1 MKTFNYHLARNLLTL
16 FLFNVLF
23 LLLLF
28 YFSQAEATMIITRQD
43 REKEIIIQTGTIF
56 QIQLEEKGGTGYTWA
71 FDKLNNEYFE
81 LLNVETKS
89 IVRKEG
95 STGNPIIKI
104 WHLKARQKGTAEL
117 TLYYYR
123 PWEDKNKAVDRFHL
137 KFKIM

>member
-1 MKTFNYHLARNLLTL
+1 MKTAMNKFLKNILSLS
-16 FLFNVLF
+16 LFNVLF

-43 REKEIIIQTGTIF
+43 QEKEIIIQTGTIF
-56 QIQLEEKGGTGYTWA
+56 QIQLEEKGGTGYTWD

-123 PWEDKNKAVDRFHL
+123 PWEDKNKAVDRFHI

>member
-1 MKTFNYHLARNLLTL
+1 
-16 FLFNVLF
+16 LF
-23 LLLLF
+23 LLPLF
-28 YFSQAEATMIITRQD
+28 SFSQTAAAIIITKQD
-43 REKEIIIQTGTIF
+43 REKEIIIQAGTIF
-56 QIQLEEKGGTGYTWA
+56 QIQLEEKGGTGYTWE

-89 IVRKEG
+89 IARKEG
-95 STGNPIIKI
+95 YTGNPILKI

-123 PWEDKNKAVDRFHL
+123 PWEDKNKAVDRFHI

>member
-16 FLFNVLF
+16 FLFKTLF
-23 LLLLF
+23 LLPLLS
-28 YFSQAEATMIITRQD
+28 FSQTSATMIITKQD
-43 REKEIIIQTGTIF
+43 QEKEIIIQTGTIF

-89 IVRKEG
+89 IVIKEG
-95 STGNPIIKI
+95 YTGNPIIKI

-117 TLYYYR
+117 TMYYYR
-123 PWEDKNKAVDRFHL
+123 PWEDKNKALDRYHL

>member
-1 MKTFNYHLARNLLTL
+1 MNKFLKNILSLSL
-16 FLFNVLF
+16 FSVLF
-23 LLLLF
+23 LLPLLS
-28 YFSQAEATMIITRQD
+28 FSQTSATMIITKQD

-123 PWEDKNKAVDRFHL
+123 PWEDKNKAVDRFHI

>member
-1 MKTFNYHLARNLLTL
+1 MKTAMNKFLKNILSLS
-16 FLFNVLF
+16 LFNVLF
-23 LLLLF
+23 LLPLLS
-28 YFSQAEATMIITRQD
+28 FSQTATTMIITKQD
-43 REKEIIIQTGTIF
+43 REKEIIIQAGTIF
-56 QIQLEEKGGTGYTWA
+56 QIQLEEKGGTGYTWE

-89 IVRKEG
+89 SARKEG
-95 STGNPIIKI
+95 YTGNPIIKI

-123 PWEDKNKAVDRFHL
+123 PWEDKNKAVDRFHI

>member
-16 FLFNVLF
+16 FLFKTLF
-23 LLLLF
+23 LLPLLS
-28 YFSQAEATMIITRQD
+28 FSQTSATMIITKQD

>member
-1 MKTFNYHLARNLLTL
+1 MKIFNYHLARNLLIL
-16 FLFNVLF
+16 FLFNTLF
-23 LLLLF
+23 LLPLF
-28 YFSQAEATMIITRQD
+28 SFSQTATAIIITKQD
-43 REKEIIIQTGTIF
+43 REKEIIIQAGTIF
-56 QIQLEEKGGTGYTWA
+56 QIQLEEKGGTGYTWE

-89 IVRKEG
+89 SARKEG
-95 STGNPIIKI
+95 YTGNPIIKI

-123 PWEDKNKAVDRFHL
+123 PWEDKNKAVDRFHI

>member
-1 MKTFNYHLARNLLTL
+1 MKIFNYHLARNLLTL
-16 FLFNVLF
+16 FLFNTLF
-23 LLLLF
+23 LLPLF
-28 YFSQAEATMIITRQD
+28 SFSQTAAAIIITKQD
-43 REKEIIIQTGTIF
+43 QEKEIIIQAGTIF
-56 QIQLEEKGGTGYTWA
+56 QIQLEEKGGTGYTWE

-89 IVRKEG
+89 SARKERY
-95 STGNPIIKI
+95 TGNPILKI

-123 PWEDKNKAVDRFHL
+123 PWEDKNKAVDRFHI

>member
-1 MKTFNYHLARNLLTL
+1 MKIFNYHLGRNLLTL
-16 FLFNVLF
+16 FLFNTLF
-23 LLLLF
+23 LLPLF
-28 YFSQAEATMIITRQD
+28 SFSQTAAAIIITKQD
-43 REKEIIIQTGTIF
+43 REKEIIIQAGTIF
-56 QIQLEEKGGTGYTWA
+56 QIQLEEKGGTGYTWE

-95 STGNPIIKI
+95 YTGNPILKI

-123 PWEDKNKAVDRFHL
+123 PWEDKNKAVDRFHI

>member
-1 MKTFNYHLARNLLTL
+1 MKIFNYHLARPILTL
-16 FLFNVLF
+16 FLFNTLF
-23 LLLLF
+23 LLPLF
-28 YFSQAEATMIITRQD
+28 SFSQTATAIIINKQD
-43 REKEIIIQTGTIF
+43 REKEIIIQAGTIF
-56 QIQLEEKGGTGYTWA
+56 QIQLEEKGGTGYTWE

-89 IVRKEG
+89 SARKERY
-95 STGNPIIKI
+95 TGNPILKI

-123 PWEDKNKAVDRFHL
+123 PWEDKNKAVDRFHI

>member
-1 MKTFNYHLARNLLTL
+1 MNKFLKNILSLS
-16 FLFNVLF
+16 LFNVLF

-43 REKEIIIQTGTIF
+43 QEKEIIIQTGTIF
-56 QIQLEEKGGTGYTWA
+56 QIQLEEKGGTGYTWD

-81 LLNVETKS
+81 LLNVETKN

-95 STGNPIIKI
+95 YTGNPILKI

-117 TLYYYR
+117 TMYYYR
-123 PWEDKNKAVDRFHL
+123 PWEDKNKAVDRFHI

>member
-1 MKTFNYHLARNLLTL
+1 MNKFLKNILRLS
-16 FLFNVLF
+16 LFNVLF
-23 LLLLF
+23 LLPLLS
-28 YFSQAEATMIITRQD
+28 FSQTAATMIITKQD
-43 REKEIIIQTGTIF
+43 REKEIIIQAGTIF
-56 QIQLEEKGGTGYTWA
+56 QIQLEEKGGTGYTWD

-95 STGNPIIKI
+95 YTGNQIIKI

-117 TLYYYR
+117 TMYYYR
-123 PWEDKNKAVDRFHL
+123 PWEDKNKAVDRFHI